1 MYKNPFRKGLFTQ
14 NNELGLN
21 VDSRDFGFLYRKEFV
36 ILCLLLLGV
45 SFAQIASEQQLSIGT
60 RVSGISPIFILRNTV
75 FEAIGI
81 FLPILAV
88 IYLFFQKA
96 SKETKRRTFP
106 LMRYVIVFTTF
117 FILMLAIA
125 VPSTPEEETPENN
138 TIIITGTMPNTN
150 PTSSGNPPDVTFPS
164 NEYPSIN
171 SQLFGNLLN
180 VATNAFI
187 FIILFLPLLIIYLI
201 RYRSHTDSEDVID
214 GEETEL
220 TEVERTHLAR
230 SILECYYQASTKL
243 EERGADKSPAFTPI
257 EFLKDVIDKKLIPP
271 QDIDELTQL
280 FEEAK
285 FSENE
290 MTNEQLKIA
299 KNIARS
305 IIFAQEEIIRD
316 SIAKSEQKSKE
327 RDQ

>member
-1 MYKNPFRKGLFTQ
+1 
-14 NNELGLN
+14 
-21 VDSRDFGFLYRKEFV
+21 VDSRDFGFLYRREFI

-81 FLPILAV
+81 FLPLLAV
-88 IYLFFQKA
+88 IYLFFQKS
-96 SKETKRRTFP
+96 SKETKGRTFP
-106 LMRYVIVFTTF
+106 FKSYVIVFTTL
-117 FILMLAIA
+117 FILILAIA
-125 VPSTPEEETPENN
+125 APSTLEEEEIPENN
-138 TIIITGTMPNTN
+138 TITITGPMPNTN

-171 SQLFGNLLN
+171 SQLFDNFLN
-180 VATNAFI
+180 VATNALI
-187 FIILFLPLLIIYLI
+187 FIVLFLPLLIIFLI

-214 GEETEL
+214 DEETEL

-271 QDIDELTQL
+271 KDIDELTQL

-290 MTNEQLKIA
+290 MTNEQLKNA

-316 SIAKSEQKSKE
+316 AITKSEEKFKE
-327 RDQ
+327 GDQ

>member
-1 MYKNPFRKGLFTQ
+1 
-14 NNELGLN
+14 
-21 VDSRDFGFLYRKEFV
+21 VDSRDFGFLYRKEFI

-60 RVSGISPIFILRNTV
+60 PVSGIIPIFVLRNMI

-81 FLPILAV
+81 FLPLLAV
-88 IYLFFQKA
+88 VYLFFQKA
-96 SKETKRRTFP
+96 SKDTKGRSFP
-106 LMRYVIVFTTF
+106 LKRYVIVFTAI

-125 VPSTPEEETPENN
+125 VPSLSEEEEEEIPENN
-138 TIIITGTMPNTN
+138 TITLTSTIPSTN
-150 PTSSGNPPDVTFPS
+150 PTSSENPSTVTIPS
-164 NEYPSIN
+164 YEYPSIN
-171 SQLFGNLLN
+171 SQLSADLLN
-180 VATNAFI
+180 MATNALI
-187 FIILFLPLLIIYLI
+187 FMILFLPLLIIFLI
-201 RYRSHTDSEDVID
+201 RYRSQPDSEDVID
-214 GEETEL
+214 DEETEL

-243 EERGADKSPAFTPI
+243 EENGADKSPAFTPI
-257 EFLKDVIDKKLIPP
+257 EFLKDVIDKKLIPRK
-271 QDIDELTQL
+271 DIDELTKL

-305 IIFAQEEIIRD
+305 IIFAQEERIRNSII
-316 SIAKSEQKSKE
+316 KSKQKSKE
-327 RDQ
+327 GNQ

>member
-1 MYKNPFRKGLFTQ
+1 M
-14 NNELGLN
+14 
-21 VDSRDFGFLYRKEFV
+21 DSRDFGFLYRREFL

-45 SFAQIASEQQLSIGT
+45 SFAQIAAEQQLSIGM

-75 FEAIGI
+75 FEALGI
-81 FLPILAV
+81 FLPLLTV

-96 SKETKRRTFP
+96 SVKTKGYNIP
-106 LMRYVIVFTTF
+106 IKRYISFFTILFVFMFTIAAPS
-117 FILMLAIA
+117 ILDNEI
-125 VPSTPEEETPENN
+125 PEND
-138 TIIITGTMPNTN
+138 TITLTSTMPNTN
-150 PTSSGNPPDVTFPS
+150 PTSAEDPPDVTFPS

-171 SQLFGNLLN
+171 SQLIGDLLN
-180 VATNAFI
+180 NARNALI
-187 FIILFLPLLIIYLI
+187 FMILFLPLLILLLI
-201 RYRSHTDSEDVID
+201 RYRSHIDSEDVIEL
-214 GEETEL
+214 EEVEK

-243 EERGADKSPAFTPI
+243 EERGADDSPAFTPI
-257 EFLKDVIDKKLIPP
+257 EFLKDVINKELIQP
-271 QDIDELTQL
+271 QDIDELTQI

-290 MTNEQLKIA
+290 MTNEQVEIA

-316 SIAKSEQKSKE
+316 SIAKSEQKFKE
-327 RDQ
+327 EEEEEDQ